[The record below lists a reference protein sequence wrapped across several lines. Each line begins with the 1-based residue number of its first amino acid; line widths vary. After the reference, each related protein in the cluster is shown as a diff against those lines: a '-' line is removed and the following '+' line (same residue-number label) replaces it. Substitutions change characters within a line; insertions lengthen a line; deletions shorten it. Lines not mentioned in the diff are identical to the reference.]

1 MRIQEKKVRRG
12 NSFHMPLSARPPLLS
27 RHSFYSEFVVLE
39 TCIKEKKEGGKRVV
53 KQHPETSF
61 FFLRFFLFPFFTF
74 RSFSPGI
81 QIGAD
86 SFITKPFSP
95 IDVDA
100 RLRAF
105 LRTTDKRGGY
115 PVESP
120 HWSREM
126 SIHLSLQEVHK
137 CLHVMKT
144 AMSTFRKAISHM
156 KTNKFC
162 ASSTDAREIWRDIK
176 KDVTETNWIL
186 STSRMEK
193 DM

>member
-1 MRIQEKKVRRG
+1 MFFRFQ
-12 NSFHMPLSARPPLLS
+12 PD
-27 RHSFYSEFVVLE
+27 VVLLDLQMP
-39 TCIKEKKEGGKRVV
+39 KKDGYEVCEEIRKVSSVPILLMTAMEHADTR
-53 KQHPETSF
+53 KK
-61 FFLRFFLFPFFTF
+61 
-74 RSFSPGI
+74 GI

>member
-105 LRTTDKRGGY
+105 LRT
-115 PVESP
+115 V
-120 HWSREM
+120 WSF
-126 SIHLSLQEVHK
+126 SLSLFPFFPFFFSFFFSQILHAWIHAHCDHSHKLYNRQTNGEVTLSSLPIGRGRCPSIFPSK
-137 CLHVMKT
+137 
-144 AMSTFRKAISHM
+144 RY
-156 KTNKFC
+156 TNAC
-162 ASSTDAREIWRDIK
+162 
-176 KDVTETNWIL
+176 
-186 STSRMEK
+186 TS
-193 DM
+193 